1 MRKMEKVY
9 KVKNLISGDQFTTNT
24 IYEKTIDGV
33 VFIGVWRETDP
44 HRRINWMRRDSLSKI
59 KT

>member
-1 MRKMEKVY
+1 MEKVY